1 MFSEL
6 RERQKK
12 GAGFSLLEVMIAVA
26 IVAVLAAV
34 AVPGYYNHMMRSRQT
49 AVIGELM
56 AIKGAQERYFAENG
70 GYAGRINLLDKYQS
84 EPVTYTNGYYRY
96 WITADT
102 SALLTTGTIR
112 AAGDLN
118 GDGNF
123 TDIWE
128 LSIESFD
135 DKPKPPAGSVSNEGF
150 SWSSLANLF

>member
-1 MFSEL
+1 MLSLFGVH
-6 RERQKK
+6 RRKA
-12 GAGFSLLEVMIAVA
+12 AGFSLVELMVVVA

-34 AVPGYYNHMMRSRQT
+34 VVPGYSNHMLRSRQT

-84 EPVTYTNGYYRY
+84 GPVTYTNGYYRY
-96 WITADT
+96 YIIPNT
-102 SALLTTGTIR
+102 STLLTTGTIR
-112 AAGDLN
+112 AEGDLN
-118 GDGNF
+118 GDGSF

-128 LSIESFD
+128 LSIEGFD
-135 DKPKPPAGSVSNEGF
+135 DKPKPPTGSVSNEGF